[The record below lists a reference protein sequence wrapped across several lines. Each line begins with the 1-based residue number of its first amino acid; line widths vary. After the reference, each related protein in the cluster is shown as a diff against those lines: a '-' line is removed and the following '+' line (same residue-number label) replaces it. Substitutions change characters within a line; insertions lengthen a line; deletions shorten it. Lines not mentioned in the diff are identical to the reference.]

1 MFRGVYMVYI
11 WCVYMYK
18 GCIYHGRYKYGN
30 KGVYRVYT
38 GCNRMLTHDS
48 SIFKEEAAD
57 YTSSTIRRKEELLES
72 QKRAFHD
79 TNNR

>member
-1 MFRGVYMVYI
+1 MNLLSQKALAETESVVMAQRIQME
-11 WCVYMYK
+11 
-18 GCIYHGRYKYGN
+18 
-30 KGVYRVYT
+30 
-38 GCNRMLTHDS
+38 

-57 YTSSTIRRKEELLES
+57 YTSSTIRRKEDLLES